1 MKIPQVKYVAF
12 RSKRNFGIEL
22 EVNQKVAPQELVRV
36 VSTADPD
43 RPVIQ
48 SNHYE
53 QDYDNEYW
61 HVKFDRSCGDIRDQ
75 GGWEVASYKAKGY
88 KDVEN
93 MGRVADALMK
103 AGAKVNDEC
112 GFHIHAEIADFKPN
126 DAAIMAAYWMK
137 IEPVV
142 LEMLPKHRKNNK
154 YAKPMSKKFE
164 GDPSKTYTWDR
175 FWEMVSPKRFDHPNR
190 RVALNLCNY
199 CQMTPNR
206 RTVELR
212 LPEGTVDSK
221 EIKNWIRFFV
231 NFIDV
236 VKKKEFPGSVES
248 VNLYDMMNIVGL
260 HNEDPFYILSKGLRD
275 TKMWVANR
283 IIKFSAK
290 RKLKEEAEKFLNALK
305 IEAPKIDPKTV
316 KKELPMA
323 EPLPKV
329 KMKNIETW
337 WKAQSDQDLYRSY
350 WKAKGETSNPYDF

>member
-1 MKIPQVKYVAF
+1 LYSWYGF
-12 RSKRNFGIEL
+12 RRHTI
-22 EVNQKVAPQELVRV
+22 
-36 VSTADPD
+36 TA
-43 RPVIQ
+43 
-48 SNHYE
+48 
-53 QDYDNEYW
+53 
-61 HVKFDRSCGDIRDQ
+61 
-75 GGWEVASYKAKGY
+75 
-88 KDVEN
+88 
-93 MGRVADALMK
+93 
-103 AGAKVNDEC
+103 
-112 GFHIHAEIADFKPN
+112 
-126 DAAIMAAYWMK
+126 
-137 IEPVV
+137 
-142 LEMLPKHRKNNK
+142 
-154 YAKPMSKKFE
+154 
-164 GDPSKTYTWDR
+164 YT
-175 FWEMVSPKRFDHPNR
+175 
-190 RVALNLCNY
+190 
-199 CQMTPNR
+199 T
-206 RTVELR
+206 
-212 LPEGTVDSK
+212 DSK